1 MLSVSD
7 ANWCISTSQTNHQ
20 RDENWI
26 SENKHFCLSWQKKVH
41 SRFSI
46 ALTHQ
51 GVSFNWSNN
60 KKWINFASLF
70 FFRNYSVIS
79 WQNAIWSPSHAAFV
93 FPSQPYSQYEL
104 TLTRSIF
111 FLLFR
116 KHFFFQ
122 PEHESSFSLSVWKWT
137 DWLEMNKLFQLKKGF
152 DETLRE
158 KTLRIIYKIH
168 KRLCCRSRKN
178 SLSVLTIKKSRPQ
191 ATWDNNQFTCNEFD
205 ESKHSICL
213 KKMIQFYHPIQIIS
227 HAFN

>member
-1 MLSVSD
+1 MHKQSNVLFTWKCVWYVTALQQTMLSVSD
-7 ANWCISTSQTNHQ
+7 ANWCISTSQTNTQ

-111 FLLFR
+111 FLLTVFLESI
-116 KHFFFQ
+116 FFFQ

-137 DWLEMNKLFQLKKGF
+137 DWLEMNKLFQFKK
-152 DETLRE
+152 
-158 KTLRIIYKIH
+158 KA
-168 KRLCCRSRKN
+168 SRK
-178 SLSVLTIKKSRPQ
+178 LWGKKRFEL
-191 ATWDNNQFTCNEFD
+191 FTKYTNVCVAVRERTV
-205 ESKHSICL
+205 CL
-213 KKMIQFYHPIQIIS
+213 CWL
-227 HAFN
+227 